1 LAYSTSAR
9 LQAYGFCL
17 LKYKFVCIAKD
28 TIFTLYNNLKQN
40 KMAQFKF
47 TWQVNGLQKS
57 KVIEAENQEQAEF
70 LWEFQIGKPTDIQ
83 VEAVPKVSG
92 SYVEKL
98 RFLHK
103 QSLANLRM
111 IEEAEDAIERDRWA
125 AEYSDNQIELINLQ
139 QINRALC

>member
-1 LAYSTSAR
+1 L
-9 LQAYGFCL
+9 
-17 LKYKFVCIAKD
+17 FVSQKIHNIA
-28 TIFTLYNNLKQN
+28 FHNLKQN
-40 KMAQFKF
+40 KTMAQFKF
-47 TWQVNGLQKS
+47 TWIVNGQQKS

-70 LWEFQIGKPTDIQ
+70 LWEFQIGKPSDIQ
-83 VEAVPKVSG
+83 VEEVPKLSG

-103 QSLANLRM
+103 QSLACLRM

-125 AEYSDNQIELINLQ
+125 AEYSDNQIELMNLQ

>member
-1 LAYSTSAR
+1 
-9 LQAYGFCL
+9 
-17 LKYKFVCIAKD
+17 
-28 TIFTLYNNLKQN
+28 
-40 KMAQFKF
+40 MAQFKF

-70 LWEFQIGKPTDIQ
+70 LWEFQIGKPSDIQ
-83 VEAVPKVSG
+83 VEEVPKLSG

-111 IEEAEDAIERDRWA
+111 IEEAEDAIERERWS
-125 AEYSDNQIELINLQ
+125 AEYSDNQIELMNLQ
-139 QINRALC
+139 QVKRSIC

>member
-1 LAYSTSAR
+1 
-9 LQAYGFCL
+9 
-17 LKYKFVCIAKD
+17 
-28 TIFTLYNNLKQN
+28 
-40 KMAQFKF
+40 MAQFKF
-47 TWQVNGLQKS
+47 TWIVNGQQKS

-83 VEAVPKVSG
+83 VEEIPKLSG

-125 AEYSDNQIELINLQ
+125 AEYSDNQIELMNLQ
-139 QINRALC
+139 QVNHAL

>member
-1 LAYSTSAR
+1 
-9 LQAYGFCL
+9 
-17 LKYKFVCIAKD
+17 
-28 TIFTLYNNLKQN
+28 
-40 KMAQFKF
+40 MAQFKF